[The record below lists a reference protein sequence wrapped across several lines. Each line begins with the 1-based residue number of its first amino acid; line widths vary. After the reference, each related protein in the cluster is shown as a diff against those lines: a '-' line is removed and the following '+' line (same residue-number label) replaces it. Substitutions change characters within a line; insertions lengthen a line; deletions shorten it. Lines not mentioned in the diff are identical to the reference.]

1 MTPDQARKEARQKLA
16 SVDRGQDPADESAQ
30 ARKAKTVSQL
40 CDEYLKAE
48 ANRIKPSTL
57 AMDRSRI
64 EAHVKPLIGSRPVA
78 SLKPADLERFLQD
91 VMKGKTAK
99 KPKPGKRPR
108 GGLTAGGPGVASRT
122 FGMLG
127 TILQRAVRDGLLPSN
142 PARGIKRPKDQ
153 PKAPPFSFDRVKQ
166 VGDAMRAIEAEEG
179 EALAVTKPGTL
190 TGLRA
195 VRCLVLTGCRR
206 SEVLTLQWGDVDFGG
221 RCFRFR
227 DTKTGKQVRPVGR
240 TALDHLASFKPEKG
254 KPGDFVFAGA
264 SKAGHFVGLPKSWA
278 RIAAAAEIGDVSIHG
293 LRHWFASAAA
303 ELNYSDLVIGG
314 LLGHAKRG
322 VTGRYANT
330 PDSALVAAA
339 DAVSARISEAL
350 R

>member
-1 MTPDQARKEARQKLA
+1 MTAL
-16 SVDRGQDPADESAQ
+16 G
-30 ARKAKTVSQL
+30 
-40 CDEYLKAE
+40 
-48 ANRIKPSTL
+48 
-57 AMDRSRI
+57 
-64 EAHVKPLIGSRPVA
+64 VK
-78 SLKPADLERFLQD
+78 
-91 VMKGKTAK
+91 
-99 KPKPGKRPR
+99 
-108 GGLTAGGPGVASRT
+108 RT
-122 FGMLG
+122 FPRYDFAQF
-127 TILQRAVRDGLLPSN
+127 TIISTGPAASSPAIICVGLLLSN

-153 PKAPPFSFDRVKQ
+153 PKAPPFSFDRVKKI
-166 VGDAMRAIEAEEG
+166 GDAMRAIEAEEG
-179 EALAVTKPGTL
+179 ETLAVAKPGTL

-206 SEVLTLQWGDVDFGG
+206 SEVLTLQWGDVDLAG

-240 TALDHLASFKPEKG
+240 AALDHLVSFMPENAKAADYVF
-254 KPGDFVFAGA
+254 PGS

-278 RIAAAAEIGDVSIHG
+278 RIAAVAGISDVSIHG

-303 ELNYSDLVIGG
+303 EMNYSDLVIGG

-330 PDSALVAAA
+330 PDSALVVAA

-350 R
+350 G